1 MIVFITLILAYIGL
15 NIDFTLDGTGHFTVV
30 FALLP
35 VVYYLEKI
43 YRNIESKNRNEH
55 NK

>member
-1 MIVFITLILAYIGL
+1 MIVFITLILAYMGDM
-15 NIDFTLDGTGHFTVV
+15 IDTSLDGTGHFTVV

-43 YRNIESKNRNEH
+43 YRNIENRNEN